1 MEQLDLNQVRTFVKI
16 VQAGSF
22 TKAAVI
28 LRQPKSRVSRRLAAL
43 EKDLGIQLIY
53 RTTRQFQLTEV
64 GRQFYERSRNLIEGL
79 ETLSNE
85 VSETTAEVSGVLR
98 ITASDD
104 MGIKYLAPILEE
116 FTQLYPLIR
125 FEVFLTQAYV
135 DLVKES
141 MDVAIRIGILKDS
154 SLKAKKV
161 GSIKSIFVATP
172 GFLERYGQVDDL
184 EQFSQVPYLGMGTAS
199 KVEALRDSDSKKFT
213 LKTNSVFS
221 ANNPAMLL
229 TMALTGRGVAF
240 IPEFLCREH
249 IRTGRLVH
257 VLKNLRSQEVPVSL
271 VTPDQKEVPLKLRKF
286 LELAHKKLKEAF

>member
-1 MEQLDLNQVRTFVKI
+1 MKI

-22 TKAAVI
+22 TKAAVT

-43 EKDLGIQLIY
+43 EKELGVQLIY

-85 VSETTAEVSGVLR
+85 VSETTAEVSGLLR
-98 ITASDD
+98 VTASDD

-116 FTQLYPLIR
+116 FTQMYPLIR
-125 FEVFLTQAYV
+125 FEVFLSQAYV
-135 DLVKES
+135 DLVKDS
-141 MDVAIRIGILKDS
+141 VDVALRVGILKDS
-154 SLKAKKV
+154 SLKAKKIGAV
-161 GSIKSIFVATP
+161 KSIFVATP

-184 EQFSQVPYLGMGTAS
+184 DQFSQLPYLGMGTAA
-199 KVEALRDSDSKKFT
+199 KVEAIRDTDSKKLS
-213 LKTNSVFS
+213 LKTNTVFS

-229 TMALTGRGVAF
+229 AMALTGRGVAF

-249 IRTGRLVH
+249 LRTGRLVH
-257 VLKNLRSQEVPVSL
+257 VLKNLRSQEIPVSL

-286 LELAHKKLKEAF
+286 LELAHKKLKETF